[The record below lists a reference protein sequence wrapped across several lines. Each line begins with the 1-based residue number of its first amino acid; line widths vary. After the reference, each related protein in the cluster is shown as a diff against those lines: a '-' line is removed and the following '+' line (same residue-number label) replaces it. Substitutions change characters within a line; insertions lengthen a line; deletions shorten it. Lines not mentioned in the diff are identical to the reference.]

1 MTTSQG
7 SEAVAQTASVAAVS
21 AAPPP
26 ADVLEPYLTRDAQ
39 RVPPERL
46 ESVAAVLHPEAATE
60 ESPAP
65 APEIRPAFAGP
76 LAVVVAAK
84 SPSWVILTVDGRK
97 AVNRL
102 LQVGERET
110 IEARR
115 DLVVTAG
122 DAGAIVMTLNGRL
135 ARSIGR
141 PGETATARL
150 SSANFRDYLHR

>member
-1 MTTSQG
+1 
-7 SEAVAQTASVAAVS
+7 
-21 AAPPP
+21 
-26 ADVLEPYLTRDAQ
+26 
-39 RVPPERL
+39 
-46 ESVAAVLHPEAATE
+46 LHPEAATE